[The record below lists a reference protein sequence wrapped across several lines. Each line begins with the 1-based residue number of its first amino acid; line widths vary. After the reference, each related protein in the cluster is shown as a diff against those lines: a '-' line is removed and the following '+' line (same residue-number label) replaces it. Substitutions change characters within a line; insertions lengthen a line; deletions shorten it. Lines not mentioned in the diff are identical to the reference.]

1 MSKSHILNSNASP
14 RPEALKML
22 GQLFDEVWASV
33 AADFGDDPDEIETAR
48 IRLATIILDLARDGE
63 LGPLHITAMA
73 AGLIREKLPQG
84 PPPSLPHTKSATIE
98 A

>member
-1 MSKSHILNSNASP
+1 MPRAHILNGNASLL
-14 RPEALKML
+14 PESLKML

-48 IRLATIILDLARDGE
+48 IQLATIILDLARDGE
-63 LGPLHITAMA
+63 LGPLQITATA

-84 PPPSLPHTKSATIE
+84 PPPSLPQSAAIE
-98 A
+98 G